1 MDEVLLELQQN
12 HLPAD
17 NFLIQQLLYDLQ
29 QDQNHL
35 MYEQIQVL
43 LLGYGVASVD
53 PVEVDVYGLGE
64 VWRYRLV
71 MRAILVVC

>member
-1 MDEVLLELQQN
+1 
-12 HLPAD
+12 
-17 NFLIQQLLYDLQ
+17 
-29 QDQNHL
+29 
-35 MYEQIQVL
+35 L